1 MPSSLTTWPT
11 GDDLADWIDSPVS
24 STSTARFDSIVAAAT
39 DVVRGH
45 CDPDKLP
52 DNVAQCPE
60 SVRTAIL
67 IEAARIHTR
76 TQNATGVISFG
87 EFAVR
92 VNRFDPDVE
101 RLLINYR
108 VSPSP

>member
-1 MPSSLTTWPT
+1 MSSSQWPA
-11 GDDLADWIDSPVS
+11 GEDLADWIDSPLSPNSV
-24 STSTARFDSIVAAAT
+24 ARFDAIVAAAT

-52 DNVAQCPE
+52 DDGTCPT

-76 TQNATGVISFG
+76 TQNQAGVVSFG
-87 EFAVR
+87 DFAVR
-92 VNRFDPDVE
+92 VNKFDPDVE

-108 VSPSP
+108 VSASP